1 MLIAVSFTACVVLV
15 GGVAVAD
22 PAPPSATK
30 AEPIVKLTA
39 GGATGGSV
47 QDTVYCD
54 LFANKPNY
62 SGGKIT
68 ATGGISACHPHTP
81 FSCSSEADLQIFLTG
96 PGVWETHATS
106 RRQHNCPPPARSSTA
121 SADCDPSST
130 TYSYRTE
137 TLGTI
142 YYGETSSGTAHSN
155 VLNVKCL

>member
-1 MLIAVSFTACVVLV
+1 MTLEASGTSEEAVR
-15 GGVAVAD
+15 
-22 PAPPSATK
+22 
-30 AEPIVKLTA
+30 
-39 GGATGGSV
+39 
-47 QDTVYCD
+47 DTVYCD

-68 ATGGISACHPHTP
+68 ATGGISSCSPHTP
-81 FSCSSEADLQIFLTG
+81 FSCSSEADLQIYLTG
-96 PGVWETHATS
+96 PGRWVVHAAGA
-106 RRQHNCPPPARSSTA
+106 RQHSCPPPARSSKA
-121 SADCDPSST
+121 SFDCDPSST